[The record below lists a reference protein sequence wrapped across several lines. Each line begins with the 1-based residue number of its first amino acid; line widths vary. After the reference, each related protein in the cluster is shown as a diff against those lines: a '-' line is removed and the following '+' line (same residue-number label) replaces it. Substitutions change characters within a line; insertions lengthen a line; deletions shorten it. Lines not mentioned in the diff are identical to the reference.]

1 MSFVVD
7 QLIRI
12 WYEQSSNPI
21 LALEDGI
28 ITAMNQAAREQLAD
42 CLAEGQQVTD
52 LLPKFSPAITGY
64 QVLKSEQGF
73 DYQAEVIRHGDDQMA
88 LLILKAAEET
98 DFKELS
104 DRLAK
109 LHVINKGLSE
119 CQTAK
124 DVYRYAVDSARE
136 YLGIDRIGL
145 LLIDHETN
153 EFTGTYGTDE
163 NGQTA
168 PEFDYREPIPDSPWV
183 AETLA
188 RKDSVAVWENM
199 PLLHFGKQVGLG
211 WNAMAA
217 LWDGDK
223 AIGWI
228 ACDNLLNRR
237 PMTSALRE
245 TIRFFASLLGQAI
258 VRKQA
263 EEDLKRLNEGLEDQ
277 VKERTQKLESKID
290 ELEKTQQ
297 KLSDAEKR
305 AALATLVVGVAHE
318 VNTPLGAVVSNIAS
332 LQESSADILEVLQ
345 EYREAAEFLPVER
358 KGAITQK
365 EQEFAVDDIIE
376 DFPILVAE
384 VKQSLSRIQAITR
397 DLQGFSDS
405 ESVVGKSNFDQ
416 ALTNALKALEKREF
430 HTRVINDVPAVQFNL
445 ESNRLEQIL
454 IQLLSNAERAIDE
467 ASRGEAGEISLM
479 LSDEGK
485 GLVSLIVADN
495 GIGMS
500 QEVVKR
506 ALDPFFTTRKE
517 GSGTGLGLS
526 VVASLVNAAEGTIDI
541 SSAPAAGT
549 EITISIPGR
558 IISEQQSAG

>member
-1 MSFVVD
+1 MSFVID
-7 QLIRI
+7 QLTRI
-12 WYEQSSNPI
+12 WYEQSATPI

-28 ITAMNQAAREQLAD
+28 ITAMNNAAADQFSD
-42 CLAEGQQVTD
+42 CLAVGQAVTS
-52 LLPKFSPAITGY
+52 LLPKFSPSITGL
-64 QVLKSEQGF
+64 QLLKTEKNQDF
-73 DYQAEVIRHGDDQMA
+73 MAEVIRHGDDQMA
-88 LLILKAAEET
+88 LLILRPAEET

-109 LHVINKGLSE
+109 LHLINKGLAE

-124 DVYRYAVDSARE
+124 EVYRYAIDSSRE
-136 YLGIDRIGL
+136 YLGIDRMGL
-145 LLIDHETN
+145 LLIDEGKN
-153 EFTGTYGTDE
+153 EFTGTYGTNE
-163 NGQTA
+163 QGETVS
-168 PEFDYREPIPDSPWV
+168 EFDYREPIPDSPWV

-237 PMTSALRE
+237 PMTPALRE
-245 TIRFFASLLGQAI
+245 TIRFFASLLAQAI
-258 VRKQA
+258 IRKQA
-263 EEDLKRLNEGLEDQ
+263 EEDIKKLNESLEDL

-290 ELEKTQQ
+290 ELERTQQ

-318 VNTPLGAVVSNIAS
+318 VNTPLGAVVSNISS
-332 LQESSADILEVLQ
+332 LQESSADILEILQ
-345 EYREAAEFLPVER
+345 EYREAAEFLPAER
-358 KGAITQK
+358 KLAINSK
-365 EQEFAVDDIIE
+365 EQEFAVDEIIE
-376 DFPILVAE
+376 DFPILVSE
-384 VKQSLSRIQAITR
+384 VKRSLSRIQAITR
-397 DLQGFSDS
+397 DLQGFSDT
-405 ESVVGKSNFDQ
+405 ESVAGRSNFDQ
-416 ALTNALKALEKREF
+416 ALSNALKALEKRDF
-430 HTRVINDVPAVQFNL
+430 HTRVINDVPQVQFNL

-467 ASRGEAGEISLM
+467 ASRGDAGEICLM
-479 LSDEGK
+479 LAEEGS
-485 GLVSLIVADN
+485 GMVSLIVADN

-500 QEVVKR
+500 QEVAKR
-506 ALDPFFTTRKE
+506 ALDPFFTTRQE

-526 VVASLVNAAEGTIDI
+526 VVASLVNAAEGTIEI
-541 SSAPAAGT
+541 KSAPAAGT
-549 EITISIPGR
+549 EIIINIPGR
-558 IISEQQSAG
+558 LATDQKSVG